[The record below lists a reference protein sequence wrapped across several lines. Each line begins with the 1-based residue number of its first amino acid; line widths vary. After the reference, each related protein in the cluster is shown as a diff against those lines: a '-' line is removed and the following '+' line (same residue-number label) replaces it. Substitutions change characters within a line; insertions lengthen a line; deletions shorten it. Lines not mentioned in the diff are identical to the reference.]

1 MKINS
6 LKKIIKYRLSYSGI
20 KETDFLYNNYFL
32 KNFTKFNEN
41 DLNLIKYLLD
51 NYSDREIY
59 SFILEKKIPE
69 KKFKNLFDK
78 IKVTIK

>member
-59 SFILEKKIPE
+59 SFILEKKYQ
-69 KKFKNLFDK
+69 KKNLK
-78 IKVTIK
+78 ICLIK